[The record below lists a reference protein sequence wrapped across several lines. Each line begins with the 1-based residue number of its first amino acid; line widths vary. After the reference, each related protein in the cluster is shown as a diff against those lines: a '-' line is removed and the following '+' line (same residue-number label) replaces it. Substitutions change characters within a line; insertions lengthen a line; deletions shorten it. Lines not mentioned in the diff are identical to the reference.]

1 MKKIILS
8 LSFTLFLSALPV
20 FAQAENEMPAVQPA
34 AVSYGIVV
42 DNSGSY
48 RLLLERIIDLVK
60 DIVGSNGGNDETF
73 LVTFVDSDKVR
84 LHQDLTSSKELLSD
98 AAEEMY
104 IEGGQT
110 AILDA
115 VSFSAKHLVEKTS
128 STPERPRVLVL
139 ISDGDERASAAK
151 IEDVIKYLRDEKIRL
166 FAIGISDEKVA
177 MKILDRLTKETGGKK
192 YLPKSRAETPELVK
206 SLSADMRTK

>member
-1 MKKIILS
+1 MKTFILIPAIILIFGVTAFS
-8 LSFTLFLSALPV
+8 
-20 FAQAENEMPAVQPA
+20 QKKDQEPA
-34 AVSYGIVV
+34 AASSPVSCGLVV

-48 RLLLERIIDLVK
+48 RLLLDRIIDLVRE
-60 DIVGSNGGNDETF
+60 IIGSNAADDEAF

-84 LHQDLTSSKELLSD
+84 LHQDLTTNKDLLNE

-115 VSFSAKHLVEKTS
+115 ISFSAKHLVEKTS
-128 STPERPRVLVL
+128 GAPERPRVLVL

-151 IEDVIKYLRDEKIRL
+151 IEDVIKFLRDEKIRL
-166 FAIGISDEKVA
+166 FAIGISDEKVT

-192 YLPKSRAETPELVK
+192 YLPKSRAETPDLVK
-206 SLSADMRTK
+206 SLSADIRAK

>member
-1 MKKIILS
+1 MKTFILFPAIILIFAV
-8 LSFTLFLSALPV
+8 LAFPQQKDQESA
-20 FAQAENEMPAVQPA
+20 A
-34 AVSYGIVV
+34 ASSPVSYGLVV

-48 RLLLERIIDLVK
+48 RLLLDRIIDLAK
-60 DIVGSNGGNDETF
+60 DIVGSNAADDEAF

-84 LHQDLTSSKELLSD
+84 LHQDLTTNKDLLNE

-128 STPERPRVLVL
+128 ATPERARVLIL

-166 FAIGISDEKVA
+166 FAIGISDEKVT

-192 YLPKSRAETPELVK
+192 YLPKSRAETPGLVK
-206 SLSADMRTK
+206 SLSADIRAK

>member
-1 MKKIILS
+1 MKTFILFPAIILI
-8 LSFTLFLSALPV
+8 FAVSA
-20 FAQAENEMPAVQPA
+20 ASQQRDQESA
-34 AVSYGIVV
+34 AAPRPVSYGLVV

-48 RLLLERIIDLVK
+48 RLLLDRIIDLVK
-60 DIVGSNGGNDETF
+60 EVVGSNAADDETF

-84 LHQDLTSSKELLSD
+84 LHQDLTKNKDLLNE

-115 VSFSAKHLVEKTS
+115 ISFSAKHLVEKTS
-128 STPERPRVLVL
+128 GAPERARVLVL
-139 ISDGDERASAAK
+139 ISDGDERASAVK

-166 FAIGISDEKVA
+166 FAIGISDEKVT

-192 YLPKSRAETPELVK
+192 YLPKSRAETPDLVK
-206 SLSADMRTK
+206 SLSADIRAK

>member
-1 MKKIILS
+1 MKTFILFSAIILI
-8 LSFTLFLSALPV
+8 FAVSAV
-20 FAQAENEMPAVQPA
+20 SQQKDQESA
-34 AVSYGIVV
+34 AAPSPVSYGLVV

-48 RLLLERIIDLVK
+48 RLLLDRIIDLVK
-60 DIVGSNGGNDETF
+60 EVVGSNSADDETF

-84 LHQDLTSSKELLSD
+84 LHQDLTKNKDLLNE

-128 STPERPRVLVL
+128 GAPERARVLVL

-166 FAIGISDEKVA
+166 FAIGISDEKVT

-192 YLPKSRAETPELVK
+192 YLPKSRAETPDLVK
-206 SLSADMRTK
+206 SLSADIRAK